1 MGARGYRPASGRF
14 VPLLKVFLTRFI
26 SKLDSFIHLL
36 SIKSFNLNFSVLTNV
51 RIDFILEFS
60 FLILF
65 PNFSDGEGLD
75 YEHAVLAVSRL
86 ARLHAISYCYR
97 KEKVKYEQE
106 KT

>member
-1 MGARGYRPASGRF
+1 M
-14 VPLLKVFLTRFI
+14 
-26 SKLDSFIHLL
+26 
-36 SIKSFNLNFSVLTNV
+36 
-51 RIDFILEFS
+51 EFS

-97 KEKVKYEQE
+97 KEKVKVTLVDEQE
-106 KT
+106 KNHLQQIDNVYPSFVT